1 MTIFE
6 FKQSIDAAVNFEK
19 LEINEI
25 LMEVSNTEGVS
36 NEIKEEA
43 LRRIALS
50 QMKELGDE

>member
-1 MTIFE
+1 
-6 FKQSIDAAVNFEK
+6 
-19 LEINEI
+19 
-25 LMEVSNTEGVS
+25 MEVSNTEGVS